1 MSTAAQAT
9 EPGTVFQPEFEGA
22 RTFLIRSWTGSF
34 FPCLTGPARNLQ
46 ISAAVQPESFT
57 AMIVADLLRGLPE
70 FESLHS
76 EILVMLEDELGDED
90 VFYFFKDHGRLP
102 ADADCTAVGLSVMLE
117 GGGSFREVANAALDR
132 IRANA
137 NAKGVVETYFDPT
150 GERSGLVDPVV
161 CANVLYLAH
170 LLGREDEFLA
180 TEDHV
185 VEVML
190 DGSYLQ
196 GTRYYPSPD
205 TLLYFLGRVV
215 GRFSGSRLAERV
227 RKSLRQALAA
237 RIGTTQG
244 PIDLAQRVLVC
255 SWLGMRNTHEAMRLA
270 SMQGPGGA
278 WPADSLFQYGR
289 TKLHFGSSD
298 LTTTFALAALH
309 SVGMLDS
316 VDRQSSLAQ
325 LQQGGLAQI
334 SGMELHFAVLGEHLS
349 R

>member
-1 MSTAAQAT
+1 MTTAVKVNS
-9 EPGTVFQPEFEGA
+9 PGTEFHAEFEGA
-22 RTFLIRSWTGSF
+22 RSFLIRSWTGTC

-46 ISAAVQPESFT
+46 ISTTVQPESFT
-57 AMIVADLLRGLPE
+57 AMIVADLLKGVPE
-70 FESLHS
+70 FESLHA
-76 EILVMLEDELGDED
+76 EIAAMLELELGDED

-102 ADADCTAVGLSVMLE
+102 ADADCTAVGLSVLVDVDP
-117 GGGSFREVANAALDR
+117 SFREVANTALDR

-137 NAKGVVETYFDPT
+137 NAAGVVETYFDPT

-170 LLGREDEFLA
+170 LLGREDEFLPS
-180 TEDHV
+180 EDYL

-190 DGSYLQ
+190 DGTFLQ

-215 GRFSGSRLAERV
+215 GRFKGSRLAERV
-227 RKSLRQALAA
+227 RKTLQHAVAA

-270 SMQGPGGA
+270 AMQGPQGA

-289 TKLHFGSSD
+289 TKVHFGSSD
-298 LTTTFALAALH
+298 LSTSFAIAALH
-309 SVGMLDS
+309 CVGMLDS
-316 VDRQSSLAQ
+316 IDRKSTFDQ
-325 LQQGGLAQI
+325 LRQGGLSQI
-334 SGMELHFAVLGEHLS
+334 SGMELHFAVLGEPLS